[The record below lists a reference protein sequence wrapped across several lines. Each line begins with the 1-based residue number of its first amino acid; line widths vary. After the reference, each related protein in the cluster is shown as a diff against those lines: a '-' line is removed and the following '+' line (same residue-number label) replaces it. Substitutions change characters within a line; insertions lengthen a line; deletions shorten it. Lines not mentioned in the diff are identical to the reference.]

1 LRMIN
6 VTDQPQ
12 IIYKNTFAAM
22 AESIDPWP
30 KYNQQISYENPT
42 SWNLSFQSMERCR
55 DNLTPDQHKRVLDLL
70 MQNKDVFSQS
80 KYDIGLRER
89 LFNFG
94 GGGWGYVFFLK
105 KYSDSQCCWNKY
117 SDFGG
122 GKKSNLIRV
131 FVI

>member
-1 LRMIN
+1 
-6 VTDQPQ
+6 
-12 IIYKNTFAAM
+12 M

-89 LFNFG
+89 LFNLG
-94 GGGWGYVFFLK
+94 GGGGVVMFF
-105 KYSDSQCCWNKY
+105 
-117 SDFGG
+117 F
-122 GKKSNLIRV
+122 
-131 FVI
+131 